1 MKENIALPLQEYT
14 NLDSAT
20 INMIIKMKLGMVNLA
35 GYENHYPS
43 ELSGGMKKRAGIARA
58 MALDPIV
65 LFFDELSAGL
75 DPVTAVELDDLII
88 KTNEALGTTMVI
100 VTHELESICKI
111 AHRVLML
118 DKKAKGIIAEGKP
131 LDLKEK
137 ATDPR
142 VRSFFLRQLPEA
154 DSRSRVLCQVKASK
168 FLIGLFVIIGTLI
181 AAVIIIWVGAADIF
195 MKGSTYVTYFDESV
209 QGLQADS
216 AVKYRGVEIGKVKSI
231 KVAPDYRLIEVIMKI
246 DISGD
251 LQNQTDALLR
261 TAGITG
267 IVFIELDQIKPG
279 DKSRL
284 SRNYF

>member
-1 MKENIALPLQEYT
+1 LQSPDNKPILVVENLAARFGSNIVFEGVNFQVNKGEILVVVGESGCGKSTLLKIMIGLQKPSSGRVMFRGRDIISASEEELNEYRQNIGVLFQSSALFSSMRLSDNIALPLQEYT

-35 GYENHYPS
+35 GYENHFPS

-88 KTNEALGTTMVI
+88 KTNEALRTTMVI

-111 AHRVLML
+111 AHRVVML
-118 DKKAKGIIAEGKP
+118 DKTAKGIIAEGKP

-142 VRSFFLRQLPEA
+142 VRSFFLRQLPEV
-154 DSRSRVLCQVKASK
+154 DSRSTS
-168 FLIGLFVIIGTLI
+168 
-181 AAVIIIWVGAADIF
+181 
-195 MKGSTYVTYFDESV
+195 Y
-209 QGLQADS
+209 
-216 AVKYRGVEIGKVKSI
+216 GK
-231 KVAPDYRLIEVIMKI
+231 
-246 DISGD
+246 
-251 LQNQTDALLR
+251 
-261 TAGITG
+261 
-267 IVFIELDQIKPG
+267 
-279 DKSRL
+279 
-284 SRNYF
+284 